1 MASGPVPQR
10 DAPAAGSGAPLTIT
24 PMSGTVGAEIAGVDL
39 SCELDLAT
47 AAEIRQALLA
57 HHVIVFRDQH
67 LTPDDQIRFGRHF
80 GELDTHPFV
89 EGMPSHPEVIEIVTE
104 PDDTFNFGGGWHT
117 DVTFLE
123 EPDLGSIL
131 YGIEIPPFGGDTLF
145 ADQHAAYD
153 ALSPTMQRML
163 DGLVAVHSAGPQYA
177 AGGYSTRS
185 RSMRSKDADVA
196 DHVVRH
202 PVVRTHPETGRKALY
217 VNRAFTTR
225 IEGLRQH
232 ESAALLEML
241 HTHAVREPFTCR
253 LRWAPGTLAMWDN
266 RSVQHYALFDYRG
279 HRRRM
284 HRITVRGDRPR

>member
-1 MASGPVPQR
+1 METSNDTALTI
-10 DAPAAGSGAPLTIT
+10 APL
-24 PMSGTVGAEIAGVDL
+24 SGTVGAEIGGIDV
-39 SCELDLAT
+39 SRPLDET
-47 AAEIRQALLA
+47 TVAALRQALVE
-57 HHVIVFRDQH
+57 HHVIVLRDQD
-67 LTPDDQIRFGRHF
+67 LTPDDQIRFGRYF

-89 EGMPSHPEVIEIVTE
+89 EGMASHPEVIEIVTE

-145 ADQHAAYD
+145 ADQHAAYET
-153 ALSPTMQRML
+153 LSDTMKGFL
-163 DGLVAVHSAGPQYA
+163 DGLVAVHSAGQQYG

-185 RSMRSKDADVA
+185 KSMRTKDAGVA

-202 PVVRTHPETGRKALY
+202 PVVRTHPESGRKALY

-225 IEGLRQH
+225 IEGLRH
-232 ESAALLEML
+232 DESAALLEFL
-241 HTHAVREPFTCR
+241 FNHAVREPFTCR
-253 LRWAPGTLAMWDN
+253 VRWQPGTLAMWDN

>member
-1 MASGPVPQR
+1 MAGATVRAANPSGYERIEVEPIAPV
-10 DAPAAGSGAPLTIT
+10 A
-24 PMSGTVGAEIAGVDL
+24 GAEIRGVDL
-39 SCELDLAT
+39 SAELDEAT
-47 AAEIRQALLA
+47 VAELRRALLE
-57 HHVIVFRDQH
+57 HHVIAVRDQR
-67 LTPDDQIRFGRHF
+67 LTPADQIRFGRHF

-89 EGMPSHPEVIEIVTE
+89 EGMPDHPEVIEIVTE

-131 YGIEIPPFGGDTLF
+131 YGIEIPPVGGDTLF
-145 ADQHAAYD
+145 ANQHAAYD
-153 ALSPTMQRML
+153 TLSETMKGML
-163 DGLVAVHSAGPQYA
+163 DGLVAVHSAGQQYA

-185 RSMRSKDADVA
+185 RSMRTKEADVA

-225 IEGLRQH
+225 IAGLRH
-232 ESAALLEML
+232 DESAALLEML
-241 HTHAVREPFTCR
+241 FAHAVREPFTCR
-253 LRWAPGTLAMWDN
+253 LRWEPGTLVMWDN